1 MSLITFLNTLNPFTK
16 KRDLV
21 EKIRLINES
30 LDTTITMYDMAIK
43 SEMALAKGRV
53 PSIATAVA
61 KAISSTGLGKFRV
74 SDDQLDLFILGHLR
88 ACKGHIETVR
98 EIFDSSSSGDV
109 SKEGITYHRLT
120 ALNMVATISFVA
132 TYAHRLLTVQTM
144 SRSNYE
150 DKWVME
156 NIQSFARGI
165 LITAVR
171 ERQFLDALSSVPDR
185 TVTEESFETDI
196 AVDGESKVDPLQF
209 GLLGLSFNPFYFV
222 GVKWAQHNISKMQA
236 NQADLK
242 ALKFQV
248 AMLKDRRSGVED
260 PALERQ
266 IKVYEADAVALAESI
281 QKTERKYGIQS

>member
-30 LDTTITMYDMAIK
+30 LDTTIAMYNMAIEG
-43 SEMALAKGRV
+43 EMALSKGRV

-74 SDDQLDLFILGHLR
+74 SDDKLDVFILDHLR
-88 ACKGHIETVR
+88 ACKAHVETVR
-98 EIFDSSSSGDV
+98 DIFDSSSSGDV

-120 ALNMVATISFVA
+120 ALNMVATISFVT

-165 LITAVR
+165 LITSVH
-171 ERQFLDALSSVPDR
+171 ERQFLEALSSVPDR

-209 GLLGLSFNPFYFV
+209 GLLGLSYNPFYFV

-266 IKVYEADAVALAESI
+266 IQVYEADAVALAESI